1 MEVTVISIVSGVQ
14 DGKFESFVIFR
25 RIFTEVHL
33 NQFLESQLPLVG
45 FFVASEGD
53 PVSISSP

>member
-1 MEVTVISIVSGVQ
+1 MEVTVISIIPGVQ
-14 DGKFESFVIFR
+14 DGKFESFMILR
-25 RIFTEVHL
+25 RISTEVLL

>member
-1 MEVTVISIVSGVQ
+1 
-14 DGKFESFVIFR
+14 VIFR